1 MIRHNK
7 AHDKSHIFGY
17 LREVSSLRYTNSH
30 LEDWIE
36 QLYREINITKP
47 HEINF
52 DRIAQALD
60 ILIVYNP
67 ETSFALRFN
76 GMYTISLDS
85 RKTRQEQWLDFA
97 HEVCHDFRHMNDDK
111 IMPIYW
117 KEYLECQANYF
128 AYHFCIPTF
137 MLRQIEI
144 PHNQYFAAKVIA
156 DLFKVPESFAYLRL
170 NMYLNK
176 ARLII

>member
-1 MIRHNK
+1 M
-7 AHDKSHIFGY
+7 
-17 LREVSSLRYTNSH
+17 RYTNSH

-36 QLYREINITKP
+36 QLYRDINITRP
-47 HEINF
+47 EEINF
-52 DRIAQALD
+52 ERIAQALD

-85 RKTRQEQWLDFA
+85 RKSRQEQWLDFA

-111 IMPIYW
+111 IMPKTW
-117 KEYLECQANYF
+117 KRYLEFQANYF

-137 MLRQIEI
+137 MLRVMEI
-144 PHNQYFAAKVIA
+144 PRNKYDAAQVIA
-156 DLFKVPESFAYLRL
+156 VAFKVPELFAMNRI
-170 NMYLNK
+170 NMFFNK
-176 ARLII
+176 KRLII

>member
-1 MIRHNK
+1 M
-7 AHDKSHIFGY
+7 
-17 LREVSSLRYTNSH
+17 VYTKSH

-36 QLYREINITKP
+36 RLYREINILHP
-47 HEINF
+47 SDINF
-52 DRIAQALD
+52 DHIAHALD

-67 ETSFALRFN
+67 VTSFALRFK
-76 GMYTISLDS
+76 GMFTISLDS
-85 RKTRQEQWLDFA
+85 RKSRKEQWLDFS
-97 HEVCHDFRHMNDDK
+97 HEVCHEFRHENNDK

-144 PHNQYFAAKVIA
+144 PHNQYFAAQVIA
-156 DLFKVPESFAYLRL
+156 DIFKVPESFAYLRL

>member
-1 MIRHNK
+1 M
-7 AHDKSHIFGY
+7 
-17 LREVSSLRYTNSH
+17 VYTKSH

-36 QLYREINITKP
+36 RLYREINILHP
-47 HEINF
+47 SDINF
-52 DRIAQALD
+52 DHIAHALD

-67 ETSFALRFN
+67 VTSFALRFK
-76 GMYTISLDS
+76 GMFTISLDS
-85 RKTRQEQWLDFA
+85 RKSRKEQWLDFS
-97 HEVCHDFRHMNDDK
+97 HEVCHEFRHENNDK

-117 KEYLECQANYF
+117 KEYLECQA
-128 AYHFCIPTF
+128 CIPTF

-144 PHNQYFAAKVIA
+144 PHNQYFASQVIA
-156 DLFKVPESFAYLRL
+156 DIFKVPESFAYLRL

>member
-1 MIRHNK
+1 M
-7 AHDKSHIFGY
+7 
-17 LREVSSLRYTNSH
+17 RYTNSH

-36 QLYREINITKP
+36 QLYREIDITKP

-111 IMPIYW
+111 IMPASW
-117 KEYLECQANYF
+117 KRYLEYQANYF

-137 MLRQIEI
+137 MLRAMDI
-144 PHNQYFAAKVIA
+144 PRNLYDAVQVIA
-156 DLFKVPESFAYLRL
+156 DAFKVPESFAMTRI
-170 NMYLNK
+170 NMYFNK
-176 ARLII
+176 KRLII

>member
-1 MIRHNK
+1 M
-7 AHDKSHIFGY
+7 
-17 LREVSSLRYTNSH
+17 RYTNSH

-36 QLYREINITKP
+36 QLYRDINITKP

-85 RKTRQEQWLDFA
+85 RKARQEQWLDFA

-111 IMPIYW
+111 IMPASW
-117 KEYLECQANYF
+117 KRYLEYQANYF

-137 MLRQIEI
+137 MLRAMDI
-144 PHNQYFAAKVIA
+144 PRNQYDAAQVIA
-156 DLFKVPESFAYLRL
+156 DAFKVPESFAMTRI
-170 NMYLNK
+170 NMYFNK
-176 ARLII
+176 KRLII

>member
-1 MIRHNK
+1 M
-7 AHDKSHIFGY
+7 
-17 LREVSSLRYTNSH
+17 RYTNSH

-97 HEVCHDFRHMNDDK
+97 HEDRFHEAGMILSSFMCLKSSTKPIILRITFVYLLSCSEQWTSPVIYTTQFK
-111 IMPIYW
+111 SLPMPSRF
-117 KEYLECQANYF
+117 QS
-128 AYHFCIPTF
+128 H
-137 MLRQIEI
+137 LR
-144 PHNQYFAAKVIA
+144 
-156 DLFKVPESFAYLRL
+156 
-170 NMYLNK
+170 
-176 ARLII
+176 

>member
-1 MIRHNK
+1 M
-7 AHDKSHIFGY
+7 
-17 LREVSSLRYTNSH
+17 RYTNSH

-36 QLYREINITKP
+36 QLYKDINILKP

-111 IMPIYW
+111 IMPASW
-117 KEYLECQANYF
+117 KRYLEYQANYF
-128 AYHFCIPTF
+128 AYHFCIPLSCSEQWTSPVIYTTQF
-137 MLRQIEI
+137 KSLPMPSRFQSHLR
-144 PHNQYFAAKVIA
+144 
-156 DLFKVPESFAYLRL
+156 
-170 NMYLNK
+170 
-176 ARLII
+176 